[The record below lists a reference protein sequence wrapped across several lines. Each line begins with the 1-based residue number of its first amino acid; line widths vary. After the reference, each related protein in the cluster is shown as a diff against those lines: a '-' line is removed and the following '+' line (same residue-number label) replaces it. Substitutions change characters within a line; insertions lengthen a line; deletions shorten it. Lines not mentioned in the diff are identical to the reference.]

1 MTLIQT
7 LQFAKNGIMYFHYH
21 GVIPPFFLIF
31 FFGGEGVGPRNF
43 KTLFKG
49 GAEKIQ
55 YYRGKLTFRGDLK
68 RIYSNNYLFGM
79 ITSSNNSFDQT
90 IRVPTRSGFSDFVD
104 FVRIGKISQDNHY
117 VT

>member
-7 LQFAKNGIMYFHYH
+7 LQFTKNGIMYFHYH
-21 GVIPPFFLIF
+21 GVISPFFF
-31 FFGGEGVGPRNF
+31 FFLGGGGPRNF

-55 YYRGKLTFRGDLK
+55 YYRGNLTFRGDLK